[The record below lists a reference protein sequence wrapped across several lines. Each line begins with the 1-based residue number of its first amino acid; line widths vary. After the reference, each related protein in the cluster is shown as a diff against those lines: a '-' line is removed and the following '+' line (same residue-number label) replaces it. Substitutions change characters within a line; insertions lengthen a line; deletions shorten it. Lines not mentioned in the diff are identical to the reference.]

1 MANFL
6 DKAIAAISPEK
17 GYRRAVARSALSVMN
32 NGTGYGNYGASRTS
46 RSMRSWH
53 VGGGSAK
60 EDIEDNLE
68 VLRKR
73 SRDAYAGIP
82 MATGIIKTFRTN
94 VVGSGLVPTPQVDAD
109 YLHLTEEQADRL
121 QAQISREFNLWADS
135 TLCDASGM
143 DNFWRLQTLA
153 FTSFLMNGDAFATV
167 QFHKRPDWPYALQLR
182 LIEADQVCSPDREDR
197 EVPCKVNGRDVF
209 QIVQGV
215 ETDKD
220 GAVIAYWISS
230 RHPLSYDSAVPL
242 TWTRVEARDPKTGEP
257 NILCVMQRERAGQR
271 RGVPLLAPVLPTL
284 KQMGRYTEAEL
295 AAAIVASSIT
305 LFIKHDNPT
314 SQAPFGEEPAQKAND
329 PNTPPDELAINLA
342 PSAVFDLAPGETPDA
357 FDPKHPT
364 TTYDGF
370 MSSMSNQVGTGVEA
384 SAEVIYKRFGQN
396 YSASRG
402 ELNEFWRTCGVIRTV
417 FASNFCQTV
426 YEKWFSEAVA
436 RGRINAPG
444 YFDDPAIAKA
454 YTGCAWNGPARTS
467 LDEKKEIEA
476 AKLRIKE
483 GISTAEQ
490 ETAQLTGGS
499 WRANVRQRKREMQK
513 MKEAGL
519 YEQTQSSSKSEDDK
533 Q

>member
-32 NGTGYGNYGASRTS
+32 NGTGYGNYGASHVS
-46 RSMRSWH
+46 RAMRSWH

-60 EDIEDNLE
+60 EDIEDNLDT
-68 VLRKR
+68 LRKR
-73 SRDAYAGIP
+73 SRDAYMGIP
-82 MATGIIKTFRTN
+82 LAAGAIKTLRTN

-121 QAQISREFNLWADS
+121 QAQISREFELWADS

-153 FTSFLMNGDAFATV
+153 FTGFLMNGDAFATI
-167 QFHKRPDWPYALQLR
+167 QFHPHPNWPYALQLR

-215 ETDKD
+215 EIDKD
-220 GAVIAYWISS
+220 GTVVAYRISS
-230 RHPLSYDSAVPL
+230 RHPLAYNSAVPL
-242 TWTRVEARDPKTGEP
+242 TWTRVEARDPETGDP
-257 NILCVMQRERAGQR
+257 NILCVIQHERAGQR
-271 RGVPLLAPVLPTL
+271 RGVPLLASALPTL
-284 KQMGRYTEAEL
+284 KQMGRYTDAEL
-295 AAAIVASSIT
+295 AAAIAASSIT
-305 LFIKHDNPT
+305 LFIKHDTPT
-314 SQAPFGEEPAQKAND
+314 DAAPFGEEPAEKAGD
-329 PNTPPDELAINLA
+329 PNVPRDEMEISLA
-342 PSAVFDLAPGETPDA
+342 PMAVFDLATGESTEA

-370 MSSMSNQVGTGVEA
+370 MSAMSNQVATAVEIP
-384 SAEVIYKRFGQN
+384 SEVLYKKFSSN

-402 ELNEFWRTCGVIRTV
+402 ALNEFWRTCGVLRDN
-417 FASNFCQTV
+417 FAADFCQPV
-426 YEKWFSEAVA
+426 YEKWFAEAVA
-436 RGRINAPG
+436 RGRIDAPG
-444 YFDDPAIAKA
+444 FFDDPAVAKA
-454 YTGCAWNGPARTS
+454 YMNCTWNGPARTN
-467 LDEKKEIEA
+467 LDAKKEIEA

-490 ETAQLTGGS
+490 ETAQMTGGS
-499 WRANVRQRKREMQK
+499 WRANVRQRKSEMKK

-519 YEQTQSSSKSEDDK
+519 YEQTQSAGKPQNKE
-533 Q
+533 